1 MINAPIP
8 HGFCQCGCGE
18 KTIIS
23 PKTDRAAGK
32 VKGQPGRYIKGH
44 NFRESKAGDQ
54 SPNWKGG
61 RQISSHGY
69 VVLWTPEGRQY
80 EHIVVAEKA
89 IGRKLKYI
97 TPGHPDNEVVH
108 HINGNKLNNGNNNLL
123 VCTHAYHTELH
134 HRLELSA
141 EWPEF
146 AKIIRND
153 KRVGTCAL

>member
-1 MINAPIP
+1 MKTPIK
-8 HGFCQCGCGE
+8 HGFCLCGCGQ
-18 KTIIS
+18 KTFVS
-23 PKTDRAAGK
+23 TKTDRAANK
-32 VKGQPGRYIKGH
+32 VKGQPAKYIKGH
-44 NFRESKAGDQ
+44 NFRESKQGEK

-61 RQISSHGY
+61 RQLSSHGY
-69 VVLWTPEGRQY
+69 VVVWTPEGRQY

-108 HINGNKLNNGNNNLL
+108 HINGYKLNNGNNNLL

-134 HRLELSA
+134 HRLELSP

-153 KRVGTCAL
+153 KRASKCAL

>member
-1 MINAPIP
+1 MKTPTQ
-8 HGFCQCGCGE
+8 HGFCLCGCAN
-18 KTIIS
+18 KTRIS
-23 PKTDRAAGK
+23 RVNDKS
-32 VKGQPGRYIKGH
+32 KGYIKGEPVRFLRGH
-44 NFRESKAGDQ
+44 NIAGKSGDQ

-61 RQISSHGY
+61 RQLSSHGY
-69 VVLWTPEGRQY
+69 IVVWAPEGRQY

-97 TPGHPDNEVVH
+97 SPGHPDNEVVH
-108 HINGNKLNNGNNNLL
+108 HINGDKLNNGNHNLL

-134 HRLELSA
+134 HRLELSP

-153 KRVGTCAL
+153 KRSSE